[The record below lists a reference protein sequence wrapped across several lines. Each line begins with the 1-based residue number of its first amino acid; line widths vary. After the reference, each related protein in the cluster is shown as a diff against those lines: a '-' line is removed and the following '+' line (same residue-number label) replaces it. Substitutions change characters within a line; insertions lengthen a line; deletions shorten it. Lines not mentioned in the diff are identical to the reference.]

1 MGKQQISKQTSQTSQ
16 IITAPNA
23 TNAYYNQ
30 GNGLQVANNSGTI
43 NVNCEG
49 TSIKDLLR
57 SILFSD
63 KQKNVQNVSH
73 AVEWAS
79 LNKQYYNL
87 FVLENENFSTGSFSI
102 SKERS
107 LERYTTSKVKEKFS
121 SLSDEAISVIQ
132 TMPCIFV
139 KRNVHYKETDE
150 SFPALI
156 GRITEVHE
164 QGDNIKILFVPF
176 QTVPQQLLNQNVAL
190 LKMAQSSLR
199 NELDEEHWAIKE
211 CNLIHIF
218 SAMGITIL

>member
-1 MGKQQISKQTSQTSQ
+1 MEKQQISKQTSQ
-16 IITAPNA
+16 IVTAPNA
-23 TNAYYNQ
+23 ANAYYNQ

-43 NVNCEG
+43 NVNCDE
-49 TSIKDLLR
+49 INLEDLLKPFISADR
-57 SILFSD
+57 
-63 KQKNVQNVSH
+63 QNNFQYVSH

-87 FVLENENFSTGSFSI
+87 FVLENENFSSDSFSI
-102 SKERS
+102 SKESS
-107 LERYTTSKVKEKFS
+107 LERYTSSKVKEKFS
-121 SLSDEAISVIQ
+121 SLSEQAISMIQ

-139 KRNVHYKETDE
+139 KRNTHYKETDE
-150 SFPALI
+150 NFPALV

-164 QGDNIKILFVPF
+164 QGDTIRILFIPF
-176 QTVPQQLLNQNVAL
+176 QTVSQQLLNQNISI
-190 LKMAQSSLR
+190 LKLAHSSLR

>member
-1 MGKQQISKQTSQTSQ
+1 MGKQQISKQTSQ

-30 GNGLQVANNSGTI
+30 GNGFQVANNSGTI
-43 NVNCEG
+43 NVNCDG
-49 TSIKDLLR
+49 TNIGELLK
-57 SILFSD
+57 SILSSD
-63 KQKNVQNVSH
+63 RQKNAQNVSH

-87 FVLENENFSTGSFSI
+87 FVLENENFSADSFSI
-102 SKERS
+102 SNERS
-107 LERYTTSKVKEKFS
+107 LERYTSSKVKEKFS
-121 SLSDEAISVIQ
+121 SLSDQAISVIR

-139 KRNVHYKETDE
+139 KRNTQYKETDE

>member
-1 MGKQQISKQTSQTSQ
+1 MGKQQISKQTSQ

-30 GNGLQVANNSGTI
+30 GNGFQVANNSGTI
-43 NVNCEG
+43 NVNCDGANIENF
-49 TSIKDLLR
+49 LR
-57 SILFSD
+57 SILSSD
-63 KQKNVQNVSH
+63 RQNDAQNVSH

-87 FVLENENFSTGSFSI
+87 FVLENENFSIGSFSI

-107 LERYTTSKVKEKFS
+107 LERYTSSKVKEKFS
-121 SLSDEAISVIQ
+121 SLSDQAISVIR

-139 KRNVHYKETDE
+139 KRNTQYKETDE

-176 QTVPQQLLNQNVAL
+176 QTVSQQLLNQNIAL

>member
-1 MGKQQISKQTSQTSQ
+1 MGKQQMTKQTSQ
-16 IITAPNA
+16 IVTAPNA
-23 TNAYYNQ
+23 ANAYYNQ
-30 GNGLQVANNSGTI
+30 GNGLQVVSNSGTI
-43 NVNCEG
+43 NINCDG
-49 TSIKDLLR
+49 TNIEDLLKPI
-57 SILFSD
+57 SFSGR
-63 KQKNVQNVSH
+63 QNNASNVSH

-87 FVLENENFSTGSFSI
+87 FVLENENFSSGSFSI

-107 LERYTTSKVKEKFS
+107 LERYTSSKAKEKFS
-121 SLSDEAISVIQ
+121 SLSDKVISVIQ

-139 KRNVHYKETDE
+139 KRNTNYKETDK
-150 SFPALI
+150 SFPALV
-156 GRITEVHE
+156 GQITEVHE

-176 QTVPQQLLNQNVAL
+176 QTVSQQLLNQNVAL

-218 SAMGITIL
+218 SAIGITIL